1 MHANE
6 VDTREKWKLPAIKT
20 INYNIYMN
28 DGRLFKHCSLY
39 CGYIMLLSIKNIST
53 CLIGSSSTANSPWP
67 TGANQIWKMQ
77 VIYHRRYIWSE
88 TRLRGQQTIDQ
99 HHSRRGRVA
108 VYGASEM
115 KKKMAFRAIQR
126 RNSKNTQNTL
136 PYGFYLLLRSTL
148 QKKKK
153 QRSKQ
158 KPLTVFMSI
167 DRDKK

>member
-1 MHANE
+1 MVWFVGLFVCLFVFFISGNLCFSFVLGMVMYVNE

-53 CLIGSSSTANSPWP
+53 CLTGSSSTANSPWP

-99 HHSRRGRVA
+99 HRFTP
-108 VYGASEM
+108 GA
-115 KKKMAFRAIQR
+115 AA
-126 RNSKNTQNTL
+126 
-136 PYGFYLLLRSTL
+136 
-148 QKKKK
+148 
-153 QRSKQ
+153 
-158 KPLTVFMSI
+158 
-167 DRDKK
+167 